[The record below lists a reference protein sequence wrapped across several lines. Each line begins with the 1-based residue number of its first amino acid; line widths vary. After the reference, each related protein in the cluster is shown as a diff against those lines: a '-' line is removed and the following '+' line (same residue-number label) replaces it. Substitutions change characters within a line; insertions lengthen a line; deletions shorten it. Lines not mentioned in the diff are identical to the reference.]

1 MSDYLFG
8 IDQHGL
14 DCDPAA
20 FDGTCGCDF
29 DKAAWVEVDDNMFV
43 RSRTCEMRQEHD
55 GSDPRYGDYV
65 NLYACSECG
74 EETAMLVA
82 INEDAETEWIKPK
95 FCGNCGAKVV
105 V

>member
-55 GSDPRYGDYV
+55 GSDLDMGI
-65 NLYACSECG
+65 NIAENSERFD
-74 EETAMLVA
+74 A
-82 INEDAETEWIKPK
+82 IYRRWAQER
-95 FCGNCGAKVV
+95 FRL
-105 V
+105 

>member
-43 RSRTCEMRQEHD
+43 RERTCRDD
-55 GSDPRYGDYV
+55 GAGVFRCDACGAFAARGAVMDCCAAIPIRY
-65 NLYACSECG
+65 C
-74 EETAMLVA
+74 
-82 INEDAETEWIKPK
+82 P
-95 FCGNCGAKVV
+95 NCGAKVV
-105 V
+105 AR